1 MNTDYYE
8 VWLHDIKIASHM
20 LIEDAII
27 FIKALFN
34 EYYNDKGL
42 AILIKKEED

>member
-8 VWLHDIKIASHM
+8 VWLDDIKIASHM
-20 LIEDAII
+20 LIEDAVI
-27 FIKALFN
+27 FVKALFY

-42 AILIKKEED
+42 AILIKREEN